1 MVQSW
6 LKTHIFNLD
15 LPPQQW
21 EPLVI
26 VVFSGKMGAS
36 GSVEFLC
43 RQSKRKALASS
54 VLSPHCTVVSSECV
68 CVCVCVSLCVCM
80 CVSACLSV
88 CLYLCMCVCLSV
100 CMHVCVSACL
110 SVSLCVSLCLCV
122 CMCVSACLSVGVSLC
137 VSVSVCVHTC
147 VHTLT
152 RCGSGGRTGD
162 AALGGRTT
170 LWKAAVDGMLSPKS
184 PWKLLWLKPVD
195 LLTPP
200 FPVWLSLWSEGH

>member
-43 RQSKRKALASS
+43 RQSKQKALASS

-68 CVCVCVSLCVCM
+68 CVCLCVSVCVSLCLCVCM
-80 CVSACLSV
+80 CVCL
-88 CLYLCMCVCLSV
+88 
-100 CMHVCVSACL
+100 HVCL

-137 VSVSVCVHTC
+137 VSVSVC

>member
-68 CVCVCVSLCVCM
+68 CVCVCVS
-80 CVSACLSV
+80 
-88 CLYLCMCVCLSV
+88 
-100 CMHVCVSACL
+100 
-110 SVSLCVSLCLCV
+110 LCV